1 VHLVHD
7 RQRKLDFTVI
17 CYLENIL
24 VIFQTGR
31 RIIVKLTVHYH
42 VNISVNKRTI
52 FLTVISIWYDSEST
66 KCNSQQMK
74 IVLKEVSF
82 NTVFCH

>member
-7 RQRKLDFTVI
+7 RQHKLDFTVI
-17 CYLENIL
+17 CYLGNIL

-31 RIIVKLTVHYH
+31 RIIVKLTVHYY
-42 VNISVNKRTI
+42 VNISVNNI

-66 KCNSQQMK
+66 KCDSQQMK
-74 IVLKEVSF
+74 MFFYNRLKSDYF
-82 NTVFCH
+82 